1 MPTIAHTVAALAK
14 KLNPEAADC
23 LSGNIKTNLD
33 AITAAKNG
41 ELSDLSTISAAV
53 EMLTEVV
60 GNEEMPE
67 TPVTPENPNL

>member
-41 ELSDLSTISAAV
+41 EVVNLGTISAAV

-60 GNEEMPE
+60 GNEE
-67 TPVTPENPNL
+67 TPEEPDNPTS

>member
-41 ELSDLSTISAAV
+41 EVLNLGTISSAV
-53 EMLTEVV
+53 ETLTEVV
-60 GNEEMPE
+60 GNEE
-67 TPVTPENPNL
+67 TPSEPANPNL